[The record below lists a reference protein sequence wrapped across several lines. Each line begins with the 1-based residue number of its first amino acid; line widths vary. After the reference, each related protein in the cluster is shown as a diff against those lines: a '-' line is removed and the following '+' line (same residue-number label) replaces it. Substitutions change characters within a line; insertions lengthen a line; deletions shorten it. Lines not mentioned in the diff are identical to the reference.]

1 MQNILEKYTQ
11 LEQPFDL
18 IVDLIHAIRPKHAH
32 DTRDAVNAIIALTH
46 LLGQSPQHTSLLRN
60 ALISLFNSHSTS
72 TLFADLGIQP
82 HTGFFSEM
90 KRRIAHKILP
100 AAINTKYLKDIFALI
115 FHDTDDEIWVQAVPD
130 EVWANLLR
138 ALQLQALANTQ
149 PNTQPNTGFM
159 VCKEAL
165 EVLAYR
171 LAASGLEQ
179 ELYLAYPNLGDYD
192 SPFISQHKEIAQLA
206 ITAPD
211 YAQQVNQIQVML
223 DQCQQVILKIRR
235 NSAQTGTSIRLTFLL
250 QIMSQQIVRMRLL
263 LEVLK
268 GFQQAEASDEPTI
281 KLFKTLVSAEC
292 HKNDIAQYW
301 RENVETLALRVTENA
316 SRTGEHYITQN
327 RAEYYALMRSAMGA
341 GVMIALMAMVKIMV
355 SHLHLAPLTAAIIY
369 SLNYGIGFMLI
380 HILHFTVATK
390 QPAMTAAAIAASIDD
405 SDGKSKSLDKLV
417 DLITQTIRS
426 QVAAIFGNVSV
437 AIPTAMAIAYGIF
450 TLTGQHFVAQEKAH
464 HLIYADIHPL
474 YSGAL
479 LYAAIAGVCLFLS
492 GQIAGYHDNIAVYN
506 KIAQRLKALQWLQRV
521 LGVNRLNKVADYIEN
536 NLGALAGNFY
546 FGCLLG
552 GMAGLGVLLGV
563 PIDIRHI
570 AFSSAF
576 VGFSIVG
583 LDFQL
588 SMHMLLLAFLSILL
602 IGIVNLGVSFGLALY
617 VAMRSRKL
625 TFAQWPGLIVK
636 VLSRL
641 NQHPSEFVLAPK
653 QKQLDE
659 PTSPHH

>member
-1 MQNILEKYTQ
+1 MQTILEKYAQ
-11 LEQPFDL
+11 LEKPFDL
-18 IVDLIHAIRPKHAH
+18 IVDLVEAIRPKHAQDKH
-32 DTRDAVNAIIALTH
+32 SAVNAIIALTH
-46 LLGQSPQHTSLLRN
+46 LLGQSSQHASLLRN
-60 ALISLFNSHSTS
+60 ALFTLFNAHSSTS
-72 TLFADLGIQP
+72 LLADLGIQP

-100 AAINTKYLKDIFALI
+100 AAINTKYLKDLFALI
-115 FHDTDDEIWVQAVPD
+115 FHETDDEIWVQAIPD
-130 EVWANLLR
+130 EVWANLLHT
-138 ALQLQALANTQ
+138 LQFQTVASTQ
-149 PNTQPNTGFM
+149 THAGFAI
-159 VCKEAL
+159 CKEAL

-179 ELYLAYPNLGDYD
+179 ELHSAYPDLGDYD
-192 SPFISQHKEIAQLA
+192 SPFISQHKEIAELA
-206 ITAPD
+206 VTASD
-211 YAQQVNQIQVML
+211 YAEQVNQIQVML
-223 DQCQQVILKIRR
+223 DQCQQVIVKIRR

-250 QIMSQQIVRMRLL
+250 QIMSQQIARMRLL
-263 LEVLK
+263 LELLK
-268 GFQQAEASDEPTI
+268 GFQQVDASVEASVR
-281 KLFKTLVSAEC
+281 LLKTLVSAEC
-292 HKNDIAQYW
+292 HKNDVAQYW
-301 RENVETLALRVTENA
+301 RENVEILALRVTENA

-327 RAEYYALMRSAMGA
+327 RAEYFALMRSAMGA

-355 SHLHLAPLTAAIIY
+355 SHLHLAPLTEAIIY

-390 QPAMTAAAIAASIDD
+390 QPAMTAAAIAASIDE
-405 SDGKSKSLDKLV
+405 SDGKSASLDKLV
-417 DLITQTIRS
+417 TLIAQTIRS

-450 TLTGQHFVAQEKAH
+450 ILTGQHFVGQEKAH
-464 HLIYADIHPL
+464 HLIYSDIHPL

-479 LYAAIAGVCLFLS
+479 MYAAIAGVCLFLS

-506 KIAQRLKALQWLQRV
+506 KMGQRLKALSWMQTI

-583 LDFQL
+583 LDFNL
-588 SMHMLLLAFLSILL
+588 TFNMLLLAFISILL

-625 TFAQWPGLIVK
+625 TFAQWPGLIYL

-641 NQHPSEFVLAPK
+641 NHQPGEFMLAPK
-653 QKQLDE
+653 HNQLDE
-659 PTSPHH
+659 PVATHH